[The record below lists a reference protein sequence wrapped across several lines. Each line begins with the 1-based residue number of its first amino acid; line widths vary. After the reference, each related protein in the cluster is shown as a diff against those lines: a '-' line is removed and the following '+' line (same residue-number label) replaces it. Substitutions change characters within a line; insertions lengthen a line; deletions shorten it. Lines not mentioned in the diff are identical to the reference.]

1 MIDLWVKSLTPEAV
15 RTFDRGNIRSYW
27 IFWTPGQMRRGGMKL
42 NEQETQKA
50 AGSLLLG
57 LWSLSR
63 E

>member
-1 MIDLWVKSLTPEAV
+1 ML
-15 RTFDRGNIRSYW
+15 RDR
-27 IFWTPGQMRRGGMKL
+27 MKL

-50 AGSLLLG
+50 AGLLLLG